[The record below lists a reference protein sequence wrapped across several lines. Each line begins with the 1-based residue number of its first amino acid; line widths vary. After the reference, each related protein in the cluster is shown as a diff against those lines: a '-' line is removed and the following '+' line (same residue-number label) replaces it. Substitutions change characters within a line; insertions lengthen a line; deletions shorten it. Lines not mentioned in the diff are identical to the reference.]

1 MLLLK
6 KVTSNSDIE
15 SLQIPFAEQNIYLLA
30 QDASG
35 RQIFGRQTVRGTKN
49 WPNSFFI
56 TPLEFN
62 ATLLP
67 DIQRHGQPQTATVE
81 LTLKFNMLGNA
92 VGMYDWMLQ
101 TASRHWRKRIY
112 HRNYSRMRTASAAS
126 LNAISPKQTTA
137 I

>member
-35 RQIFGRQTVRGTKN
+35 RQIFGRQAIRGTKN

-92 VGMYDWMLQ
+92 
-101 TASRHWRKRIY
+101 
-112 HRNYSRMRTASAAS
+112 AS
-126 LNAISPKQTTA
+126 LNAISPKQTTT